1 MLQQKEEESRELDAG
16 GSNER
21 NYFDSPVVMNTS
33 GRSTPVCSMC
43 GKVIS
48 LKSSKT
54 DEYGLV
60 VHEQCYAAMSWL
72 RGE

>member
-1 MLQQKEEESRELDAG
+1 MLRRKEEESREQYAG

-21 NYFDSPVVMNTS
+21 NNFDSAVVMNTS
-33 GRSTPVCSMC
+33 RRYTAVCSMC
-43 GKVIS
+43 RKVIS

-54 DEYGLV
+54 DEYGLA
-60 VHEQCYAAMSWL
+60 VHDQCYAAMSWL